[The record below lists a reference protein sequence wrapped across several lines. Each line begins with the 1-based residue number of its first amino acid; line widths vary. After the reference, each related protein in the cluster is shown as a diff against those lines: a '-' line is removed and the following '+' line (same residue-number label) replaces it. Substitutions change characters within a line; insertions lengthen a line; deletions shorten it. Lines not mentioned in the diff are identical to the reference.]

1 LMFNLSLTLLAQ
13 STPYHRTPHRTET

>member
-13 STPYHRTPHRTET
+13 STPYHRPPHRAET